1 MLVWRNYLLP
11 GPLPRPSPWT
21 RLLEKP
27 RSIPAATGTC
37 RIRPFGVVDEQNS
50 AWQRAFVLFCFLFLE
65 QDNSDFFLQK
75 CYNFFYSQTSSP
87 SHSPFSSLSPGVQ
100 VVMMVMMVMM
110 MVMMSVVMVVMMVI
124 VMLFFYDAHSISLF
138 HLNGI
143 WPECKGAAGVQ
154 IWAKARQRGGR
165 RQVCFTLVAIFGA
178 FPPRQTKPTKS
189 NLLSPP
195 GKYGAKIIRQPKR
208 ERDGTPHIKVHAT
221 LISDLN

>member
-1 MLVWRNYLLP
+1 MLVWTNYLLP
-11 GPLPRPSPWT
+11 GSLPWPTPRTW
-21 RLLEKP
+21 LLEKP
-27 RSIPAATGTC
+27 RSIPAATTGRV
-37 RIRPFGVVDEQNS
+37 RIMPFGVVDVQNS
-50 AWQRAFVLFCFLFLE
+50 AWQRALVLFCFLFLE

-165 RQVCFTLVAIFGA
+165 RQVCFTLVAISSA
-178 FPPRQTKPTKS
+178 FRSRQNSKIRHVASPRQIWGQDHPTTKT
-189 NLLSPP
+189 
-195 GKYGAKIIRQPKR
+195 R
-208 ERDGTPHIKVHAT
+208 ERRNSTYQGTWY
-221 LISDLN
+221 SDLWS